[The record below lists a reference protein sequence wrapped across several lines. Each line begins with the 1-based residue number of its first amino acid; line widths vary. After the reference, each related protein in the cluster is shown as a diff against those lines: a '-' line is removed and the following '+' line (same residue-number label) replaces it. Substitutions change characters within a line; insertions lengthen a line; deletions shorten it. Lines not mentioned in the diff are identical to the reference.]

1 MKKQDM
7 KKSEV
12 NIRDKIL
19 WTPEEASQMTG
30 IGINK
35 IRDLCDTNPSLVI
48 WNGKRRLI
56 KRKVFEEY
64 LNRERE
70 V

>member
-1 MKKQDM
+1 MSNGNVETK
-7 KKSEV
+7 
-12 NIRDKIL
+12 DKIL

-35 IRDLCDTNPSLVI
+35 IRDLCDVNPSLVL

-64 LNRERE
+64 LNRERG

>member
-1 MKKQDM
+1 M
-7 KKSEV
+7 SNGNVEV
-12 NIRDKIL
+12 RDKIL

-35 IRDLCDTNPSLVI
+35 IRDLCDINPSLVL

>member
-1 MKKQDM
+1 M
-7 KKSEV
+7 SNGNVEV
-12 NIRDKIL
+12 RDKIL

-35 IRDLCDTNPSLVI
+35 IRDLCDMNPSLVL

>member
-1 MKKQDM
+1 MNNGKVETK
-7 KKSEV
+7 
-12 NIRDKIL
+12 DKLL

-35 IRDLCDTNPSLVI
+35 IRDLCDVNPSFVL

>member
-1 MKKQDM
+1 MNNGNV
-7 KKSEV
+7 E
-12 NIRDKIL
+12 IRDKIL

-35 IRDLCDTNPSLVI
+35 IRDLCDTNPSLVL